1 MHRNILFIEDNK
13 TKSEA
18 IKNFINENFQEKFE
32 ITIKESFTSGLIEL
46 FLNTYD
52 ILLVDMS
59 LPTRDDFSTSLTNNH
74 EQLGGHRIM
83 SEMNRK
89 NLNIPTILIT
99 MFAEFGINESFMDI
113 KELNYILEKDF
124 DKFYK
129 GYVYYSSK
137 EENWKDNLKRYLNNI

>member
-1 MHRNILFIEDNK
+1 MKKILFIEDNR

-18 IKNFINENFQEKFE
+18 IKNFISENFKGNFE
-32 ITIKESFTSGLIEL
+32 ITIKESFTSGLREL

-52 ILLVDMS
+52 ILFVDMS

-83 SEMNRK
+83 SEMKRK
-89 NLNIPTILIT
+89 KLNITTVLIT

-124 DKFYK
+124 DEFYK
-129 GYVYYSSK
+129 GYIYYSSK
-137 EENWKDNLKRYLNNI
+137 EENWKDHLKKLLKNL